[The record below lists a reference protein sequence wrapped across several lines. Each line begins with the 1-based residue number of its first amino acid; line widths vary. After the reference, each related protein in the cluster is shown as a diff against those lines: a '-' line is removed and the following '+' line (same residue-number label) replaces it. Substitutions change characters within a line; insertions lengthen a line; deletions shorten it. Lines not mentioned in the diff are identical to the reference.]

1 MDLQVTRALTRV
13 AQVARM
19 ATLARVST
27 KVDLQVTRAL
37 NRVGVARKARIATL
51 TRARQARTHQTAAQA
66 QPQLLVI
73 QVEFG
78 SQQLGM
84 MHHLGKVLILGNLH
98 LHVMIAGANGLHPR
112 VTAQCQL
119 CLNLSQLGIQ
129 QTQQHH
135 QH

>member
-13 AQVARM
+13 AKVARKARM

-37 NRVGVARKARIATL
+37 NRVGVARKARIRTS
-51 TRARQARTHQTAAQA
+51 QARTHQPTAQA
-66 QPQLLVI
+66 QPPVLVI

-78 SQQLGM
+78 SQQFGI

-98 LHVMIAGANGLHPR
+98 LHMMIAGANGLHP
-112 VTAQCQL
+112 
-119 CLNLSQLGIQ
+119 
-129 QTQQHH
+129 
-135 QH
+135 

>member
-1 MDLQVTRALTRV
+1 MTRALTRV
-13 AQVARM
+13 AKVARKARM

-51 TRARQARTHQTAAQA
+51 ARASQARTHQTTAQA
-66 QPQLLVI
+66 QPPSLVI

-78 SQQLGM
+78 SQQLGI

-98 LHVMIAGANGLHPR
+98 LHMMIAGANGLHP
-112 VTAQCQL
+112 
-119 CLNLSQLGIQ
+119 
-129 QTQQHH
+129 
-135 QH
+135 